1 MTEQPVRTRGAD
13 ADYRAL
19 FAAVP
24 TPCLLLATDLVILD
38 VTARYLD
45 LTGRRREE
53 LVGRQLFECF
63 PANPSDPAG
72 SRRVANLGRSLRRVL
87 RTGRPDRLPTHR
99 YDVEQAGGSG
109 IFQER
114 WWSILNVPVPGP
126 DGAVTQLLHTV
137 EDVTAVVRERRLG
150 REHRQR
156 SDDLTQRAT
165 QLEADLVHRGRE
177 VQALS
182 VAEAEAA
189 HRLQALAFVALA
201 LAAAET
207 VQELTDLVVGR
218 GVAAMGCHSGGVAV
232 RDDEQGIVNLTITDT
247 GGHGPHLFQQMSL
260 TTHLPSVVAA
270 VVPEP
275 IYLEDERAG
284 MAWGPEMA
292 RVYETSGRS
301 AWASLPLTADGRLLG
316 SLTVSW
322 REPRTF
328 SDAEKEVL
336 AAFAAQ
342 CAQALHRIQVQTAE
356 REALTSSRL
365 LSEALQRSLLPDPP
379 QPENVQVAV
388 RYLPAARDAYVGGD
402 WYDAFMIPD
411 GQTLLVIG
419 DVAGHDREAAAAMG
433 QIRNLLRGVAHSLEE
448 TPAVILTALDLAMH
462 DLTVNALATALVVR
476 IEADDEGT
484 GQVLHWANAGH
495 PPPLLIHAGGEAEL
509 LRRDPEV
516 LLGVEPTTYR
526 TDHQQVLQP
535 RDTVL
540 LYTDGLV
547 ERRSESL
554 TQGMEWLRRRSGA
567 LAGLTLDALCDT
579 LLAELPRQRED
590 DVALLAVRA
599 RPVGDERPD
608 DRSRTSLLEMPAE
621 GPPGVASAQADL
633 VLAADLAAV
642 RRARHFV
649 RRHCRSSGVE
659 DDVADTVELL
669 TSETV
674 TNAIIHGRSEAR
686 LRALVRPD
694 VVRVEIG
701 DDNARHPQ
709 RAERNDQALDGR
721 GLDIVELLAHSW
733 GVHDQAGGKVVWF
746 EVQRGGPGQPDGGR

>member
-1 MTEQPVRTRGAD
+1 MTEEPVRSGGAD
-13 ADYRAL
+13 PNYRAI
-19 FAAVP
+19 FATLP
-24 TPCLLLATDLVILD
+24 TACLLLDTDLLVVD
-38 VTARYLD
+38 MTDRYLE
-45 LTGRRREE
+45 LTGRRREH
-53 LVGRQLFECF
+53 LLGRQVLESF
-63 PANPSDPAG
+63 PLNPADPAAT
-72 SRRVANLGRSLRRVL
+72 RRRQDLLRSLRRVL
-87 RTGRPDRLPTHR
+87 RTGRPDRLPTFR
-99 YDVEQAGGSG
+99 YDVERGPGSG
-109 IFQER
+109 RFQER
-114 WWSILNVPVPGP
+114 WWSVLNVPVHGP
-126 DGAVTQLLHTV
+126 DGEVTQLLNGV

-150 REHRQR
+150 HEHRR
-156 SDDLTQRAT
+156 RGDDLVARAAR
-165 QLEADLVHRGRE
+165 LEADLVDRGRQ

-182 VAEAEAA
+182 RAEAETAQ
-189 HRLQALAFVALA
+189 RLQALAFVALA

-207 VQELTDLVVGR
+207 VEELTDLVVGR

-232 RDDEQGIVNLTITDT
+232 RDDERGIVNLTITDT
-247 GGHGPHLFQQMSL
+247 GGEGEHLFQQMSL

-275 IYLEDERAG
+275 IYLGDERAG

-292 RVYETSGRS
+292 RVYESSGRS
-301 AWASLPLTADGRLLG
+301 AWASLPLMVDDRLLG

-336 AAFAAQ
+336 AAFASQ
-342 CAQALHRIQVQTAE
+342 CAQALHRIQVRTAE

-379 QPENVQVAV
+379 QPERLQVAV
-388 RYLPAARDAYVGGD
+388 RYLPAARGAYVGGD
-402 WYDAFMIPD
+402 WYDAFVVPD
-411 GQTLLVIG
+411 GQTLLVVG

-448 TPAVILTALDLAMH
+448 TPAVILTALDLAMA
-462 DLTVNALATALVVR
+462 DLTVNALATALVMK
-476 IEADDEGT
+476 IETDDEGV

-509 LRRDPEV
+509 LRREPEL
-516 LLGVEPTTYR
+516 LLGVEPSSYR

-535 RDTVL
+535 GDTVL
-540 LYTDGLV
+540 LFTDGLV
-547 ERRSESL
+547 ERRGETL

-567 LAGLTLDALCDT
+567 LAGITLDALCDT

-599 RPVGDERPD
+599 RPVGVERPGSPTQATLAD
-608 DRSRTSLLEMPAE
+608 VPARA
-621 GPPGVASAQADL
+621 PTVAAPAQADL

-649 RRHCRSSGVE
+649 RHHCLSAGVT

-674 TNAIIHGRSEAR
+674 TNAIMHGRSEAR
-686 LRALVRPD
+686 LRALVQPD

-709 RAERNDQALDGR
+709 RAERNDEALDGR
-721 GLDIVELLAHSW
+721 GLDIVELLARSW

-746 EVQRGGPGQPDGGR
+746 EVERGRESVSGDGR